1 MVGREVGGGA
11 DEVGCGA
18 MAECD
23 GERTCQCRLT

>member
-11 DEVGCGA
+11 DEVGYGA